1 MLKLFVATGQS
12 VLNMYHTC
20 KKIEDKSICFFH
32 TIISIYN
39 KQRSRWEYFESMARV
54 ADGKKIPFG
63 SIENIEAP
71 TSDIKVYYTDSSI
84 KKVEKASKDKLEEI
98 IINSY
103 LMCGSY

>member
-1 MLKLFVATGQS
+1 MVNAQT
-12 VLNMYHTC
+12 
-20 KKIEDKSICFFH
+20 ICCYRSKCIKYVSF
-32 TIISIYN
+32 ISN
-39 KQRSRWEYFESMARV
+39 NR
-54 ADGKKIPFG
+54 FG

-71 TSDIKVYYTDSSI
+71 TSNIKVYYTDSSI